1 MPDETP
7 TVPAM
12 PPEAPG
18 MPAMAFPEG
27 ALGPPPAM
35 PGVPGP
41 GMPGGQPPPVPTA
54 LEPVPAPGYAAPV
67 ADSATASPPVAVIRE
82 SGIADSGTQEPAAPV
97 PTPEPAPIPESAL
110 AFPPGIVMEV
120 DPANLPI
127 HPYADLLPLMSEAE
141 YRGLRDAIAL
151 DGQQVPAQVYMGQLL
166 DGRNR
171 RRACQ
176 ELGIPLK
183 VEQFAGTDQ
192 TALVYVLSVN
202 QHRRE
207 LSKSQRAAVAVQLL
221 PFISA
226 DVQAKRS
233 ARITATQRR
242 KRTGEIMSR
251 VAGSPPGASSE
262 PALTRSV
269 AADRMERLART
280 RRLSVHR
287 RERRERRESLP
298 AHPRA

>member
-1 MPDETP
+1 
-7 TVPAM
+7 
-12 PPEAPG
+12 
-18 MPAMAFPEG
+18 
-27 ALGPPPAM
+27 
-35 PGVPGP
+35 
-41 GMPGGQPPPVPTA
+41 
-54 LEPVPAPGYAAPV
+54 
-67 ADSATASPPVAVIRE
+67 
-82 SGIADSGTQEPAAPV
+82 
-97 PTPEPAPIPESAL
+97 
-110 AFPPGIVMEV
+110 
-120 DPANLPI
+120 
-127 HPYADLLPLMSEAE
+127 
-141 YRGLRDAIAL
+141 
-151 DGQQVPAQVYMGQLL
+151 MGQLL

-183 VEQFAGTDQ
+183 VEQFVGTDQ
-192 TALVYVLSVN
+192 AALTYVLSVN

-287 RERRERRESLP
+287 RERRERRESFPNHEGHEADRVWLVADTLSGSAVGALTAGGEVLP
-298 AHPRA
+298 QVPHVFTETIPGGNTHGGSEPGGPTSAES

>member
-1 MPDETP
+1 
-7 TVPAM
+7 
-12 PPEAPG
+12 
-18 MPAMAFPEG
+18 
-27 ALGPPPAM
+27 
-35 PGVPGP
+35 
-41 GMPGGQPPPVPTA
+41 
-54 LEPVPAPGYAAPV
+54 
-67 ADSATASPPVAVIRE
+67 
-82 SGIADSGTQEPAAPV
+82 
-97 PTPEPAPIPESAL
+97 
-110 AFPPGIVMEV
+110 
-120 DPANLPI
+120 
-127 HPYADLLPLMSEAE
+127 
-141 YRGLRDAIAL
+141 
-151 DGQQVPAQVYMGQLL
+151 MGQLL

-183 VEQFAGTDQ
+183 VEQFVGTDQ
-192 TALVYVLSVN
+192 AALTYVLSVN

-287 RERRERRESLP
+287 RERRERRESFP
-298 AHPRA
+298 NHEGHEAHRVWGNRSLRTSSLRSLRSLWSMSHLFVPFMVAVTSSSLFAHC